1 MQADPSENHVRPRTQ
16 DSPGQD
22 EAGPSGGAKR
32 LLCAE
37 PLEASPSRPLRKSL
51 SLGLFVSWHTMGS
64 KVRHNCLTLR
74 RFSSVED
81 LQGLARDLMTRA
93 FPADSTPAHLTSAAS
108 SQFYHFTPEQECLSL
123 PSDVARTHIKLVV
136 TYDGWEYVVY
146 ERKLRTDASQPPE
159 DRDTPLLV
167 TVVEFESTA
176 LVIGHLGIR
185 VQLVSYPTV
194 SIRKDFLDDID
205 FRLRAD
211 PENFKGIL
219 S

>member
-1 MQADPSENHVRPRTQ
+1 MQADTSDRNEQQSAREGLHQDDISPSNGV
-16 DSPGQD
+16 
-22 EAGPSGGAKR
+22 KR

-37 PLEASPSRPLRKSL
+37 PLETSPARPLRKTL

-64 KVRHNCLTLR
+64 KSRHNCLNLKR
-74 RFSSVED
+74 VPGVDD

-93 FPADSTPAHLTSAAS
+93 FSSDSMPPHLSSAAS
-108 SQFYHFTPEQECLSL
+108 RNYYHFTPEQECLSL
-123 PSDVARTHIKLVV
+123 PSDVARTHLKLVV
-136 TYDGWEYVVY
+136 TFDGWEYVVY
-146 ERKLRTDASQPPE
+146 ERKLRTEASQPDE
-159 DRDTPLLV
+159 SGETPLLV

-211 PENFKGIL
+211 PENFQGIL